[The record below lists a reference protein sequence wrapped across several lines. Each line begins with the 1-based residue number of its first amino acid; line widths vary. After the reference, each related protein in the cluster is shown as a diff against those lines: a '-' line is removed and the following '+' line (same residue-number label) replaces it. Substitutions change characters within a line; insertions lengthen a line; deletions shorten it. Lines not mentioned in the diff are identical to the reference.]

1 MKATEEGSKMPT
13 PELPRRPSEWQSA
26 RKGSRGSLRS
36 TRIELRQSRDPERL
50 QQRPNIA
57 KTTEQLTNSSP
68 LVVTR
73 KKADSET
80 EASYS
85 PQVRKRGF
93 CLHIPDLHSA
103 SSFEAPSVLSRSGD
117 SAFNSHLINKHD
129 PFFFEYLPPRLR
141 KEQPTTTT
149 NGLRQ
154 RLLSRAEEL
163 GTALPPFMS
172 DNTASS
178 CSSSSSSSS
187 SSSCS
192 CSSSSSSCSSSS
204 SSSSSSPNTRKNT
217 MSLQTLTNNKEKEI
231 ELQHK
236 ERKLTPSESST
247 NLKAMDA
254 QRRESQNNNVQ
265 RRDIELEEKKEGE
278 IWSLRK
284 GTGGGGAL
292 PVSGEG
298 VEEGRYL
305 KGATL
310 PKLVERLT
318 RHESADLEFNATFLL
333 TYQTF
338 CSSSTLVRLLKQ
350 RFEEAE
356 KNDGD
361 VSKTRAIRLRICHV
375 LHMWVEEYFEDFGE
389 DEDLLLE
396 LVNSFLGGHIGDPQQ
411 QTNLKD
417 ISINNSLA
425 SLQSLVRRK
434 VDQYSHK
441 HSSQQQPTKSS
452 TLLASGS
459 FSLNYGHNNNNN
471 HDFNSLIFGVSL
483 AGASEASGGGDS
495 TSTTAITRPFSPR
508 LVGKFKHIR
517 THASESLYKGGR
529 RNATRLQKSF
539 SLTSMPVTWNM
550 RGKKQRMS
558 SIKDT
563 TNSNN
568 SNQST
573 TNIDEEEALNMVT
586 LKPELTYYNE
596 SWPQPMLSKEIKVIS
611 KAWDKQRNNTN
622 GGLYGGGPE
631 EEDVVNLGEGGWMGL
646 HPLELARQLSL
657 LESKIFRA
665 IQPRELLGQ
674 GWSKKETA
682 DQLAP
687 NVKAMIQNS
696 NRITS
701 WVQTEIVKC
710 ADETQR
716 RVSIIRRF
724 IRIAEWCEKLHN
736 LNAVLEI
743 TAGLSSAAIH
753 RLKETWKLVPKKDMR
768 IYERLRASFVSD
780 NNYKAYRELL
790 QSFECPL
797 VPYLGFLYL
806 VSSMLFSF
814 LYLAFSFRLLSWPSI
829 ITKQGCF

>member
-1 MKATEEGSKMPT
+1 MKATEEGPKMPT
-13 PELPRRPSEWQSA
+13 PELLRRPSEWQSA
-26 RKGSRGSLRS
+26 RKGSEGSLRS

-93 CLHIPDLHSA
+93 CLHIPDLHSP

-117 SAFNSHLINKHD
+117 SAFNSHLISKHD

-141 KEQPTTTT
+141 KEQPTTT

-163 GTALPPFMS
+163 GTALPPFI
-172 DNTASS
+172 
-178 CSSSSSSSS
+178 
-187 SSSCS
+187 
-192 CSSSSSSCSSSS
+192 
-204 SSSSSSPNTRKNT
+204 KNT
-217 MSLQTLTNNKEKEI
+217 MSLQTLTNNREKEK

-247 NLKAMDA
+247 NLKALDV

-292 PVSGEG
+292 PVSDEG
-298 VEEGRYL
+298 VDEGRYL

-318 RHESADLEFNATFLL
+318 RHESAVFMFVARLSFMMIVHTTKRFGVQCDLSVDASDVLQQL
-333 TYQTF
+333 YP
-338 CSSSTLVRLLKQ
+338 
-350 RFEEAE
+350 EAE

-396 LVNSFLGGHIGDPQQ
+396 LVNSFLGNHIVDPQQ
-411 QTNLKD
+411 QTNLKDIKD

-441 HSSQQQPTKSS
+441 HSNQQQPTNSS

-483 AGASEASGGGDS
+483 GASEASGGGDS

-558 SIKDT
+558 SIKDA
-563 TNSNN
+563 TNPNKSNH
-568 SNQST
+568 ST
-573 TNIDEEEALNMVT
+573 NNIDEEALNMVT

-611 KAWDKQRNNTN
+611 KAWDRQRNNTNN

-682 DQLAP
+682 DQLSP

-797 VPYLGFLYL
+797 VPYLGSFYL
-806 VSSMLFSF
+806 FFFHYPQFFSF
-814 LYLAFSFRLLSWPSI
+814 LYFASSFRLLSCHHANRGVFDGSCVHRGR
-829 ITKQGCF
+829 QSRLFRRGVHQL